1 MATTPVPT
9 SSIRVLSAS
18 VDAGLNQV
26 RAWLLREHGFHVVT
40 TESVEQAREHIQ
52 RNRFDVLIFGST
64 LSRDTCWTLAE
75 VFRKNHPRGRIIE
88 ILPSPW
94 AAPKNQP
101 DATVSSSDEPIKLI
115 DVIQGEL
122 SDSLS

>member
-1 MATTPVPT
+1 
-9 SSIRVLSAS
+9 
-18 VDAGLNQV
+18 VDAGLNQL
-26 RAWLLREHGFHVVT
+26 RAWLLREHGFYVVT
-40 TESVEQAREHIQ
+40 TESVDQAQEHIE

-75 VFRKNHPRGRIIE
+75 VFRKNHARGRIIE

-101 DATVSSSDEPIKLI
+101 DATVVGSDEPLKLI
-115 DVIQGEL
+115 AAIQGEL